1 MNDFTMIKNIKCYG
15 DMSEY
20 ATVHFVCEW
29 ADGEEFEQMYTG
41 SKGFTT
47 WTELVSYYVAS
58 ATEEGYTILEC
69 ESDE

>member
-1 MNDFTMIKNIKCYG
+1 M
-15 DMSEY
+15 
-20 ATVHFVCEW
+20 CEW
-29 ADGEEFEQMYTG
+29 ANGEEFEQMYTG